1 MSGMKTVVIALVLTA
16 PAAFGATHTWIA
28 KHAGVWSDTANW
40 DGGVP
45 LAGDDV
51 VLTSSSTNDLPPG
64 LELHSIRIIG
74 GTVIFGNEIVLGAGG
89 FNDST
94 HFFVPIAR
102 DQAMFSKITLA
113 SSQTWVDDGNPP
125 ETTMIGPTNLNGA
138 TLTLVNTQFI
148 IQSISGS
155 GAIVMTSGFDTI
167 EASTFTGPITVNGGW
182 LDFTGRSLGALT
194 VKPGGTFI
202 VADNPLTSGSI
213 AFDAASGQTAG
224 FRVFARFLTL
234 PTIHVTGSVA
244 LQNAA
249 LDLSISYEGLP
260 AGTPVPLINN
270 DDFDPVAGT
279 FLGLAEG
286 AIINNGHGQSFRISY
301 IGGDGNDVTLTM
313 LASPAN
319 STTTSVKASANPSAS
334 GQTVMLTAMVTGAQ
348 AQSDV
353 GFYDGGVLLG
363 TSALDG
369 SGRATLAAAL
379 PAGLHVVT
387 AAYSGTQTI
396 ATSQGTLKLTV
407 EQPRLRAVRR
417 R

>member
-1 MSGMKTVVIALVLTA
+1 MKAVVIALALMA
-16 PAAFGATHTWIA
+16 PAAFGATRTWIA
-28 KHAGVWSDTANW
+28 KHAGMWSDAATWN
-40 DGGVP
+40 GGVP

-51 VLTSSSTNDLPPG
+51 ALTGSSTNDLPPG
-64 LELHSIRIIG
+64 LEIHSIRIVG
-74 GTVIFGNEIVLGAGG
+74 GTVISGNEIVLGAGG

-113 SSQTWVDDGNPP
+113 SSQTWADDGDPP
-125 ETTMIGPTNLNGA
+125 ETTMIAPTNLNGA
-138 TLTLVNTQFI
+138 TLTLVNTHFI

-155 GAIVMTSGFDTI
+155 GGIVINSGSNSI
-167 EASTFTGPITVNGGW
+167 EASTFTGPITINGGW

-202 VADNPLTSGSI
+202 VSDSPVTSGSI
-213 AFDAASGQTAG
+213 AFDTASGQPAG

-244 LQNAA
+244 LQNAV
-249 LDLSISYEGLP
+249 LDLTISYEGLP

-270 DDFDPVAGT
+270 DDFDPIAGT

-313 LASPAN
+313 LASPAL
-319 STTTSVKASANPSAS
+319 STTTSIVSSTNGQIVTVTAS
-334 GQTVMLTAMVTGAQ
+334 VTGAQ
-348 AQSDV
+348 GQGNV
-353 GFYDGGVLLG
+353 TFYDGGVLLG
-363 TSALDG
+363 TSSLDG
-369 SGRATLAAAL
+369 SGHAMLATRL
-379 PAGLHVVT
+379 PVGAHVIT

-396 ATSQGTLKLTV
+396 ATSQGTLALTIR
-407 EQPRLRAVRR
+407 QPRLRAVR
-417 R
+417 